1 METPEDKLI
10 QRIKELRKEYEEND
24 LMTEL
29 ILEYLVKSMLKKN
42 IGNKLLYGAL
52 T

>member
-24 LMTEL
+24 LMTDL
-29 ILEYLVKSMLKKN
+29 ILEYLVKKYVEEEYRK
-42 IGNKLLYGAL
+42 
-52 T
+52 

>member
-10 QRIKELRKEYEEND
+10 QKIKELRKEYEEND

-29 ILEYLVKSMLKKN
+29 ILEYLVKKYVEEEYRK
-42 IGNKLLYGAL
+42 
-52 T
+52 

>member
-29 ILEYLVKSMLKKN
+29 ILEYLAKKYVEEEYR
-42 IGNKLLYGAL
+42 K
-52 T
+52 

>member
-1 METPEDKLI
+1 MKTPEDKLI

-29 ILEYLVKSMLKKN
+29 ILEYLVKKYVEEEYRK
-42 IGNKLLYGAL
+42 
-52 T
+52 

>member
-29 ILEYLVKSMLKKN
+29 ILEYLVKKYVEEEYRK
-42 IGNKLLYGAL
+42 
-52 T
+52 

>member
-29 ILEYLVKSMLKKN
+29 ILEYLVKKYVEEEYKK
-42 IGNKLLYGAL
+42 
-52 T
+52 